1 MIIELLNDNY
11 TQEEA
16 KYLQLKYRK
25 KIEKETIK
33 KLELKD
39 INEIKYIVGVD
50 ISYFTKNGKEL
61 GIACAI
67 LWDIKRNEIVE
78 SSYSKDQIRYPYIPG
93 FLGFR
98 ECKLLVNAIL
108 KLPKKYE
115 IVITDGHGIIHPRR
129 FGEAVHLGVALEIP
143 SIGIAKNPF
152 IGYSKWKSLQRKK
165 GNKTPVW
172 NDNPNLLNSSEKE
185 LLGYAIC
192 LRDRSK
198 PVFVS
203 EGYKVD
209 IALAIS
215 LVLKLTKEHR
225 LPEPLFLADKFSR
238 RKINSQKS

>member
-1 MIIELLNDNY
+1 MITELLNDCY

-16 KYLQLKYRK
+16 KYLQIKYRK

-39 INEIKYIVGVD
+39 INKIKYIVGVD
-50 ISYFTKNGKEL
+50 ISYFTKNEKEL
-61 GIACAI
+61 GIACAT
-67 LWDIKRNEIVE
+67 LWDIKENELVE
-78 SSYSKDQIRYPYIPG
+78 SKYAKDKVNFPYISG

-98 ECKLLVNAIL
+98 ECKLSANAIL
-108 KLPKKYE
+108 KFPKKYD

-129 FGEAVHLGVALEIP
+129 FGEAVHLGIALDIP
-143 SIGIAKNPF
+143 TIGIAKNPF
-152 IGYSKWKSLQRKK
+152 IGYSKWQSLQREK

-192 LRDRSK
+192 LRDHSK

-209 IALAIS
+209 IALAIE

-238 RKINSQKS
+238 RKINFQKG